1 MNQIARVNPLLRPR
15 SPDVSE
21 SWSFHRSVRPGCPCW
36 QKTHL
41 KTSHS
46 LLLPSSSYLTLA
58 SFCIYPCKLSGVHL
72 ATFGPPLV
80 QTVSQ
85 TTQLYRPGLGGSK
98 KIGCGCIVV
107 STSTLQATHIV
118 CVILCKRHHQKTEFK
133 LQLSNWNMERC
144 SRFGMAGRTQYV
156 PSCHGYR
163 IPFMLRCW

>member
-1 MNQIARVNPLLRPR
+1 MRAGLFTVASAPAAHVGKKHILRPHILCFFHLLPISLSLASVSTHASFLGSILPLLGRP
-15 SPDVSE
+15 
-21 SWSFHRSVRPGCPCW
+21 
-36 QKTHL
+36 
-41 KTSHS
+41 
-46 LLLPSSSYLTLA
+46 
-58 SFCIYPCKLSGVHL
+58 LSK
-72 ATFGPPLV
+72 
-80 QTVSQ
+80 
-85 TTQLYRPGLGGSK
+85 LYRPGLGGSK